1 MVEADDTNTSERF
14 MLIVCVDIIVN
25 YSEDD
30 TFWNTILTWQLSNM
44 HSACVNGAVYQETM
58 HKNEN

>member
-1 MVEADDTNTSERF
+1 MVEAADTNTSERL
-14 MLIVCVDIIVN
+14 MLSACVDIIVN

-30 TFWNTILTWQLSNM
+30 TFWNTSLTWQLSNM
-44 HSACVNGAVYQETM
+44 NSACVNGTVYQETM